1 MNRNPFITLIV
12 VGVPGVGKTTVL
24 NHLVKLAEKEGIRIE
39 IANMGDYM
47 FKAAKE
53 KGLVTHRDELRR
65 LELRKQLELQG
76 HAAKLIVKDAI
87 NRLDEKSVLIVDTH
101 AVIRTTTG
109 YWPGLPKHVV
119 EELKPDSIIIVEAPV
134 EEAKV
139 EEAVEELK
147 NEGMQLNFPN
157 LYYECARIAL
167 HRVGLT
173 EDDAEIDCNY
183 VCAAIYLEGHKDKA
197 EKIEGMGFTVYY

>member
-39 IANMGDYM
+39 IVNMGDYM

-76 HAAKLIVKDAI
+76 HAAKLIIKDAI
-87 NRLDEKSVLIVDTH
+87 SKLDEKSVLIVDTH

-109 YWPGLPKHVV
+109 YWPGLPKHVI
-119 EELKPDSIIIVEAPV
+119 EELKPDSIVIVEAPV
-134 EEAKV
+134 EDIVARQLRDKTRYRSDLAKKEV
-139 EEAVEELK
+139 VEELLTFTRVAAMSSATFTASSVK
-147 NEGMQLNFPN
+147 IVLN
-157 LYYECARIAL
+157 
-167 HRVGLT
+167 
-173 EDDAEIDCNY
+173 
-183 VCAAIYLEGHKDKA
+183 LEGKPEEAAK
-197 EKIEGMGFTVYY
+197 EILETIKKLR

>member
-24 NHLVKLAEKEGIRIE
+24 NHLIKLAEKEGIRIE
-39 IANMGDYM
+39 IVNMGDYM
-47 FKAAKE
+47 LKAAKE

-76 HAAKLIVKDAI
+76 HAAKLIIKDATSK
-87 NRLDEKSVLIVDTH
+87 LDEKSVLIVDTH

-119 EELKPDSIIIVEAPV
+119 EELKPDLIVIVEAPV
-134 EEAKV
+134 EDIVARQLRDKTRYRSDLAKKEV
-139 EEAVEELK
+139 VEELLTFTRVAAMSSATFTASSVK
-147 NEGMQLNFPN
+147 IVLN
-157 LYYECARIAL
+157 
-167 HRVGLT
+167 
-173 EDDAEIDCNY
+173 
-183 VCAAIYLEGHKDKA
+183 LEGKPEEAAK
-197 EKIEGMGFTVYY
+197 EILETIKKLR

>member
-39 IANMGDYM
+39 IVNMGDYM

-87 NRLDEKSVLIVDTH
+87 SKLDEKSVLIVDTH

-109 YWPGLPKHVV
+109 YWPGLPKHVI
-119 EELKPDSIIIVEAPV
+119 EELKPDSIVIVEAPV
-134 EEAKV
+134 EDIVARQLRDKSRYRSDLAKKEV
-139 EEAVEELK
+139 VEELLTFTRVAAMSSATFTASSVK
-147 NEGMQLNFPN
+147 IVLN
-157 LYYECARIAL
+157 
-167 HRVGLT
+167 
-173 EDDAEIDCNY
+173 
-183 VCAAIYLEGHKDKA
+183 LEGKPEEAAREILDTIK
-197 EKIEGMGFTVYY
+197 KLR

>member
-39 IANMGDYM
+39 IVNMGDYM

-87 NRLDEKSVLIVDTH
+87 SKLDEKSVLIVDTH

-109 YWPGLPKHVV
+109 YWPGLPKHVI
-119 EELKPDSIIIVEAPV
+119 EELKPDSIVIVEAPV
-134 EEAKV
+134 EDIVARQLRDKSRYRSDLAKKEV
-139 EEAVEELK
+139 VEELLTFTRVAAMSSATFTASSVK
-147 NEGMQLNFPN
+147 IVLN
-157 LYYECARIAL
+157 
-167 HRVGLT
+167 
-173 EDDAEIDCNY
+173 
-183 VCAAIYLEGHKDKA
+183 LEGKPEEAAK
-197 EKIEGMGFTVYY
+197 EILETIKKLR

>member
-39 IANMGDYM
+39 IVNMGDYM

-87 NRLDEKSVLIVDTH
+87 SKLDEKSVLIVDTH

-109 YWPGLPKHVV
+109 YWPGLPKHVI
-119 EELKPDSIIIVEAPV
+119 EELKPDSIVIVEAPV
-134 EEAKV
+134 EDIVARQLRDKTRYRSDLAKKEV
-139 EEAVEELK
+139 VEELLTFTRVAAMSSATFTASSVK
-147 NEGMQLNFPN
+147 IVLN
-157 LYYECARIAL
+157 
-167 HRVGLT
+167 
-173 EDDAEIDCNY
+173 
-183 VCAAIYLEGHKDKA
+183 LEGKPEEAAREILDTIK
-197 EKIEGMGFTVYY
+197 KLR